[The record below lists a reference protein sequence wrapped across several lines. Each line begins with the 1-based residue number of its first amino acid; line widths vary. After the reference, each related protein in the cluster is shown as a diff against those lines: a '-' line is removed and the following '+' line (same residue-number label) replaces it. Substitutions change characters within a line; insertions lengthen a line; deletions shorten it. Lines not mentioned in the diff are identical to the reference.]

1 LTHRP
6 RKTLAVLAATLV
18 LGLAACS
25 DSAPETTGAGATST
39 NPLSPPTSTATAVDL
54 SAEEILAKAKSRA
67 EAATSG
73 AYQGTFEESGT
84 KMEIGYRGTA
94 DGSTAE
100 TKLKLGRGG
109 QATVVS
115 VDGKTYLTGDDAFW
129 AAAGLPSPGPGKYAE
144 VPAAEAPTAGLE
156 LSGMLNDFF
165 ANVTADDLATKV
177 EEEKVEGVDAW
188 VLTDKDGKD
197 EGTMHIAKDTFDV
210 LRLFG
215 SEGGEGQF
223 EFSDWNER
231 FDIKAP
237 DAGDVVV
244 LR

>member
-6 RKTLAVLAATLV
+6 RKTLPILAATLV

-25 DSAPETTGAGATST
+25 DSAPETPAPGAASATPASA
-39 NPLSPPTSTATAVDL
+39 PTSTTTAADL

-84 KMEIGYRGTA
+84 KMEIAYRGTA

-100 TKLKLGRGG
+100 TKLKLGSEG

-129 AAAGLPSPGPGKYAE
+129 AAAGLPSPGSGKYAE

-156 LSGMLNDFF
+156 LSGMLDDFF
-165 ANVTADDLATKV
+165 GSVTPDNLASSV
-177 EEEKVEGVDAW
+177 EEEKVGGVDAW

-197 EGTMHIAKDTFDV
+197 KGTMHIAKDTFDV
-210 LRLFG
+210 LRLSG

-223 EFSDWNER
+223 EFSEWNER

-237 DAGDVVV
+237 DAGDIVV